1 MKPIELELVGFTG
14 IRSGSGL
21 DSFILNLESIPHDA
35 KIVALSGKNGIGKTT
50 LMDNLHPYRLMPS
63 RSNTMTVGG
72 FSYWDNICLPEAR
85 KRLIWE
91 HNGKRYQSD
100 LIFKN
105 SGKTNK
111 TEAYLSVW
119 NSNLENWEACSLSDG
134 TKCDGKTS
142 TYDLGVEEIL
152 GSSEAFFLS
161 NFSAQKRKSIAS
173 YTAGEFK
180 PILGSILG
188 LENLS
193 ELSEKASMVGKLLK
207 FRLTGLQEDL
217 SQSRVAEKNI
227 ADTTAELELH
237 EAAYLKLCNDEVDLQ
252 SKLNKLKQELAS
264 LESKQE
270 AQAKESEQRTFL
282 ESQLKRIDDQFRLQQ
297 QKIQSDTHALK
308 NKLQEDRK
316 RIEDDLLAKRD
327 EIQRVKSGIARY
339 TQLISQGESIKLAVT
354 NQQKYQA
361 EIDQYEKEIAEAIPK
376 IDRLRLLEKE
386 LNSLKLELG
395 SKEQAGTSKS
405 NNIIRIKNTASLVN
419 EVPCVNLPLQS
430 QCSLLREANEAKT
443 SLPTHEAEIAKLRES
458 YKAALIQ
465 ATAIEVEIA
474 ELLKIESQ
482 YKLSTAALKNAIQ
495 QKDECSK
502 LALLI
507 DTLTEA
513 IQQLPESEKLLETL
527 CLRQKELN
535 ELLATTNTQI
545 QEIDAKQM
553 AKSKEFASEAFF
565 QKSEIQ
571 TQLDKLELPIDPRL
585 ISECRL
591 GIQAAEKSLDQSKAM
606 CQKSRDQKVTLL
618 ARIETFKDVLAKT
631 LAKKNEAERLSDEI
645 AKFKLI
651 EKGIGS
657 DGLIAL
663 SIDDA
668 GPEISAICNDLMK
681 ECFGGRFSVRIDTQT
696 HTKEGNAR
704 ETFQVVVFDNHR
716 GEEKLLKFVSGGE
729 EVWIEASLIRAMA
742 LYKNQCSGQN
752 YQTLFSDEADGALDP
767 SNKRNFLAMKRY
779 VLNRGGYERE
789 YFITHT
795 PELLEIADHIV
806 DVAALY
812 Q

>member
-21 DSFILNLESIPHDA
+21 DNFLLNLESIPHDA
-35 KIVALSGKNGIGKTT
+35 KIVALSGRNGIGKTT
-50 LMDNLHPYRLMPS
+50 IMDNLHPYRLMPS

-72 FSYWDNICLPEAR
+72 FSYWDNICIPEAR

-119 NSNLENWEACSLSDG
+119 DSNLGNWEAFTLADG

-142 TYDLGVEEIL
+142 TYDLGVEEVL

-193 ELSEKASMVGKLLK
+193 ELSEKANMVGKLLK
-207 FRLTGLQEDL
+207 FRLSGLQDEL
-217 SQSRVAEKNI
+217 SQSRTAEKNI
-227 ADTTAELELH
+227 ADTTTELELH
-237 EAAYLKLCNDEVDLQ
+237 EAAFLKLCNDEVVWQ
-252 SKLNKLKQELAS
+252 SKLDNLKKEMVS
-264 LESKQE
+264 LESKRD
-270 AQAKESEQRTFL
+270 AQNKESEQRTFL
-282 ESQLKRIDDQFRLQQ
+282 DAQLKRIDEQFRLQQ
-297 QKIQSDTHALK
+297 QKIQNETIDLN
-308 NKLQEDRK
+308 NKLREDRK
-316 RIEDDLLAKRD
+316 RIEDDLMAKRD
-327 EIQRVKSGIARY
+327 EIQRVKNDISRY
-339 TQLISQGESIKLAVT
+339 TQLINQSESIKLAVT
-354 NQQKYQA
+354 NQQKCQA
-361 EIDQYEKEIAEAIPK
+361 EIDQYEKEITDAIPK

-386 LNSLKLELG
+386 LNSLKLDLA
-395 SKEQAGTSKS
+395 SKEQAGAAKS
-405 NNIIRIKNTASLVN
+405 DTIIRIKNTASLVN
-419 EVPCVNLPLQS
+419 EVPCVNLPMQG
-430 QCSLLREANEAKT
+430 QCSLLREANEAKS
-443 SLPTHEAEIAKLRES
+443 SLPSHEEEITKLRQS
-458 YKAALIQ
+458 YKAILTQ
-465 ATAIEVEIA
+465 VTAKEIEIA
-474 ELLKIESQ
+474 DLLKIETQ
-482 YKLSTAALKNAIQ
+482 YKDMTLAHKKAVQ
-495 QKDECSK
+495 QKEECTK
-502 LALLI
+502 LAVLF
-507 DTLTEA
+507 DALTEA
-513 IQQLPESEKLLETL
+513 ILKLPETEKLHEIL

-535 ELLATTNTQI
+535 ELLATTNSQL
-545 QEIDAKQM
+545 QEIDVKQM
-553 AKSKEFASEAFF
+553 AKTKECASEAFF

-571 TQLDKLELPIDPRL
+571 TQLDKLELPIDPAV
-585 ISECRL
+585 ISECRSA
-591 GIQAAEKSLDQSKAM
+591 IQTAEKLLDQSKAL

-618 ARIETFKDVLAKT
+618 ARIETFKDVLTKT
-631 LAKKNEAERLSDEI
+631 LAIKNEAERLSDEI

-651 EKGIGS
+651 EKGVGS

-716 GEEKLLKFVSGGE
+716 GEEKLLKYVSGGE

-752 YQTLFSDEADGALDP
+752 YQTLFSDEADGALDTA
-767 SNKRNFLAMKRY
+767 NKRNFLAMKRY